1 MSRALQKYLDQV
13 ILYAN
18 RKEEDAEK
26 IRVELEDHLRQKIA
40 DLAAQGLPR
49 EDAVFQAIEDHG
61 HPRTIGYGLRKGF
74 ALLDVRTEGTA
85 RGFIAIGPRA
95 VGIIAFGNV
104 AVGLFA
110 FGNLAFGALAFGA
123 LAIAGL
129 VSFGG
134 ISLAPL
140 GAALGLAA
148 VGQAAYGMIACGG
161 LAIGLWIPW
170 AINRISLLNV
180 DNGVQFLQHFLT
192 SRDNIAVFVIIPW
205 LWLVFPIFNGIMCSL
220 KKGESL
226 RIKKIDPK
234 LVKSKK
240 LIQKLIEG

>member
-1 MSRALQKYLDQV
+1 MSRALQKYLDHV
-13 ILYAN
+13 MLYAN

-26 IRVELEDHLRQKIA
+26 IRVELEDHLHQKIT
-40 DLAAQGLPR
+40 DLAAEGLPR

-61 HPRTIGYGLRKGF
+61 TARTVGYSLRKGF
-74 ALLDVRTEGTA
+74 ALLDVRTQGTA

-110 FGNLAFGALAFGA
+110 FGNIALGAIAFGA

-129 VSFGG
+129 LSFGG

-148 VGQAAYGMIACGG
+148 VGQTAFGMIACGG

-170 AINRISLLNV
+170 AIDRVSLVNI
-180 DNGVQFLQHFLT
+180 QFLQQFLT
-192 SRDNIAVFVIIPW
+192 SAGNVAVFVIASW
-205 LWLVFPIFNGIMCSL
+205 LFMVFPILNGIMCSL

-234 LVKSKK
+234 LV
-240 LIQKLIEG
+240 E

>member
-18 RKEEDAEK
+18 RKEEESAK
-26 IRVELEDHLRQKIA
+26 IRTELEDHLRQKTA

-49 EDAVFQAIEDHG
+49 EDAVFQALEDHG

-85 RGFIAIGPRA
+85 RGFVAIGPKA

-110 FGNLAFGALAFGA
+110 FGNLAIGALAFGA

-129 VSFGG
+129 LSLGG

-140 GAALGLAA
+140 GAAVGLAA
-148 VGQAAYGMIACGG
+148 VGQGAFGMIACGG
-161 LAIGLWIPW
+161 LAVGLRVPW
-170 AINRISLLNV
+170 AIDGVSLLSGE
-180 DNGVQFLQHFLT
+180 NGLQFLQHFRT
-192 SRDNIAVFVIIPW
+192 HEGTIALIAII
-205 LWLVFPIFNGIMCSL
+205 LWLFLTVPILNGVMCSI
-220 KKGESL
+220 KKNEYL
-226 RIKKIDPK
+226 RIQKADPK
-234 LVKSKK
+234 L
-240 LIQKLIEG
+240 IE

>member
-1 MSRALQKYLDQV
+1 MSRELQKYLDQV

-18 RKEEDAEK
+18 RKEEESAK
-26 IRVELEDHLRQKIA
+26 IRLELEDHLRQKTA
-40 DLAAQGLPR
+40 DLQTQGLPR

-61 HPRTIGYGLRKGF
+61 TARTVGYGLRKGF

-85 RGFIAIGPRA
+85 RGFVAIGPRA

-110 FGNLAFGALAFGA
+110 FGNIALGAIAFGA
-123 LAIAGL
+123 LAIAAL
-129 VSFGG
+129 LSFGG

-148 VGQAAYGMIACGG
+148 VGQFAFGMIACGG

-170 AINRISLLNV
+170 AIDHISLLNV

-192 SRDNIAVFVIIPW
+192 STDNIAVFVIIPW
-205 LWLVFPIFNGIMCSL
+205 LWLVFPILNGIMCSL
-220 KKGESL
+220 KKDEYL
-226 RIKKIDPK
+226 RIKKADPK
-234 LVKSKK
+234 L
-240 LIQKLIEG
+240 IE

>member
-18 RKEEDAEK
+18 RKEKEVAK
-26 IRVELEDHLRQKIA
+26 IRAELEDHLRQKIA

-49 EDAVFQAIEDHG
+49 EDAVFGAIEDHG

-85 RGFIAIGPRA
+85 RGFVAIGPRA

-110 FGNLAFGALAFGA
+110 FGNIALGALAFGA

-129 VSFGG
+129 LSIGG

-140 GAALGLAA
+140 GVAVGLAA
-148 VGQAAYGMIACGG
+148 VGRAAFGMIACGG
-161 LAIGLWIPW
+161 LALGLRVPW
-170 AINRISLLNV
+170 AIDGVNLLSG
-180 DNGVQFLQHFLT
+180 DNGLQFLQHFRT
-192 SRDNIAVFVIIPW
+192 HEGTIALIAIT
-205 LWLVFPIFNGIMCSL
+205 LWLFLAVPVLNGVMCSI
-220 KKGESL
+220 KRNEYL
-226 RIKKIDPK
+226 RIQKADPK
-234 LVKSKK
+234 L
-240 LIQKLIEG
+240 IE

>member
-13 ILYAN
+13 MLYAN
-18 RKEEDAEK
+18 RKEKEAVK
-26 IRVELEDHLRQKIA
+26 IRAELEDHLRQKTA

-61 HPRTIGYGLRKGF
+61 TARTVGYSLRKGF
-74 ALLDVRTEGTA
+74 VLLDVRTEGTA

-110 FGNLAFGALAFGA
+110 FGNFAFGVLAFGV

-129 VSFGG
+129 VSLGG

-140 GAALGLAA
+140 GAAVGLAA
-148 VGQAAYGMIACGG
+148 VGRTAFGMIACGG
-161 LAIGLWIPW
+161 LAIGLRVPW
-170 AINRISLLNV
+170 AIDGVSFLSGE
-180 DNGVQFLQHFLT
+180 NGLQFLQHFRTYEGTVAL
-192 SRDNIAVFVIIPW
+192 IAIT
-205 LWLVFPIFNGIMCSL
+205 LWLFLIFPIMNGIMCSL
-220 KKGESL
+220 KKDEYR
-226 RIKKIDPK
+226 RIEKADPK
-234 LVKSKK
+234 L
-240 LIQKLIEG
+240 IE

>member
-1 MSRALQKYLDQV
+1 MSRALQKYLDHV
-13 ILYAN
+13 MLYAN
-18 RKEEDAEK
+18 RKQEDAVK

-40 DLAAQGLPR
+40 DLEAQGLTR

-74 ALLDVRTEGTA
+74 ALLDVRTQGTA

-110 FGNLAFGALAFGA
+110 FGNITLGAVAFGTLALAA
-123 LAIAGL
+123 L

-140 GAALGLAA
+140 GTALGLAA
-148 VGQAAYGMIACGG
+148 VGRFACGMIACGG
-161 LAIGLWIPW
+161 LAVGLWIPW
-170 AINRISLLNV
+170 AIDRVGLLNV
-180 DNGVQFLQHFLT
+180 DNAVEFLQPFLNST
-192 SRDNIAVFVIIPW
+192 GNIAVFVIIPW
-205 LWLVFPIFNGIMCSL
+205 LWLVFPLLNGIMCSL
-220 KKGESL
+220 KKDEYL

-234 LVKSKK
+234 LV
-240 LIQKLIEG
+240 E

>member
-18 RKEEDAEK
+18 RKEEDAK
-26 IRVELEDHLRQKIA
+26 QIRVELEDHLRQKIA
-40 DLAAQGLPR
+40 DLQTRGLPR
-49 EDAVFQAIEDHG
+49 EDAVFGAIEDHG

-104 AVGLFA
+104 AVGLIA
-110 FGNLAFGALAFGA
+110 FGNLALGALAFGA

-129 VSFGG
+129 LSMGG

-140 GAALGLAA
+140 GAAVGLAA
-148 VGQAAYGMIACGG
+148 AGRGAYGMIACGG
-161 LAIGLWIPW
+161 LAIGLRVPW
-170 AINRISLLNV
+170 AIDGVSFLSGE
-180 DNGVQFLQHFLT
+180 NGLQFLQHFRTHEGGVVL
-192 SRDNIAVFVIIPW
+192 IVIT
-205 LWLVFPIFNGIMCSL
+205 LWLFLMFPIMNGVMCSI
-220 KKGESL
+220 KKNEYL
-226 RIKKIDPK
+226 RIEKADPK
-234 LVKSKK
+234 L
-240 LIQKLIEG
+240 IE